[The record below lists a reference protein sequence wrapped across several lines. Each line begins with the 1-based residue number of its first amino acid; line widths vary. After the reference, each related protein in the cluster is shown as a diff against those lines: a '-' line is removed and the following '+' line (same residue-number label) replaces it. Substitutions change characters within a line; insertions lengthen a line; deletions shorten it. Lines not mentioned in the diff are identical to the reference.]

1 VASVLVIDDSL
12 MARRNTRNA
21 LAPAGYDVRE
31 TATWADGLAALA
43 DRKWA
48 VVVLDLLMPGVDD
61 EVALVK
67 EACAQARGTPVIVVS
82 ANNQAVV
89 REAVLRAGAA
99 RFVGK
104 PYTPNE
110 LLAAIRS
117 ATPE

>member
-1 VASVLVIDDSL
+1 MCI
-12 MARRNTRNA
+12 
-21 LAPAGYDVRE
+21 E
-31 TATWADGLAALA
+31 TSTWADGLAALA

-48 VVVLDLLMPGVDD
+48 VVVLDLLMPGVDS
-61 EVALVK
+61 EVARWSKRLVPRRK
-67 EACAQARGTPVIVVS
+67 VRPVIVVS
-82 ANNQAVV
+82 ANIQAAV
-89 REAVLRAGAA
+89 RDAVLRAGAV